1 MLGKTDLTELWSDRL
16 IANATELHF
25 GQELFPDDLWI
36 LDYDLGNMNTWT
48 PKIIEDIELQRGL
61 IVKLLS

>member
-25 GQELFPDDLWI
+25 GQELFHDDLWI